1 MTKLALGIDIGG
13 TNTAFALIDES
24 GKEHFSGNLR
34 TTDFSS
40 PEVLAESIFKE
51 CKPYQIVGVGIGAPN
66 GNIHRGTIE
75 HAPNLQWKGIVPLSD
90 IFHKKFKVPVL
101 VTNDANAAAIG
112 EMRFG
117 AARGMRDFLLVTLG
131 TGLGSGFVCNGQLVY
146 GHDGFAGELGHVI
159 VEEDGRQCGCGRKGC
174 LETYASSTGF
184 LKTAQELISWS
195 ENNSPLLKVAEE
207 DLSGEHITQAAAA
220 GDELAIKI
228 FDRTAEYLSRGL
240 ATAVAI
246 TSPEAII
253 FFGGLAK
260 SGSVL
265 LNPTQKHLEN
275 RLLNIFKNK
284 VKLLPSA
291 LMQQNAA
298 VLGAAALVWENQN

>member
-24 GKEHFSGNLR
+24 GETHFSGNLK
-34 TTDFSS
+34 TTDFDT
-40 PEVLAESIFKE
+40 PEKLAEAIFLE
-51 CKPYQIVGVGIGAPN
+51 YIQHQPIGIGIGAPN

-90 IFHKKFKVPVL
+90 IFHQKFKVPVL
-101 VTNDANAAAIG
+101 VTNDANAAAMG
-112 EMRFG
+112 EMRYG
-117 AARGMRDFLLVTLG
+117 AAQGMRDFLLVTLG

-146 GHDGFAGELGHVI
+146 GHDGFAGELGHII
-159 VEEDGRQCGCGRKGC
+159 VEEDGRPCGCGRKGC

-195 ENNSPLLKVAEE
+195 ENNSPLLQIAEE
-207 DLSGEHITQAAAA
+207 DLNGEHITQAAAA

-228 FDRTAEYLSRGL
+228 FDLTAEYLSRGL

-260 SGSVL
+260 SGSLL
-265 LNPTQKHLEN
+265 LNPTQKHLEHK
-275 RLLNIFKNK
+275 LLNIFKNK

>member
-13 TNTAFALIDES
+13 TNTAFALIDAS
-24 GKEHFSGNLR
+24 GKENFSGSLR
-34 TTDFSS
+34 TTDFST
-40 PEVLAESIFKE
+40 PEVLAEAIFQE

-66 GNIHRGTIE
+66 GNIHHGTIE
-75 HAPNLQWKGIVPLSD
+75 HAPNLQWKGIIPLSA
-90 IFHKKFKVPVL
+90 IFLKKFKVPVS

-195 ENNSPLLKVAEE
+195 ENSSPLLQIAEE
-207 DLSGEHITQAAAA
+207 ELSGEDITRAAAA
-220 GDELAIKI
+220 GDELALKI
-228 FDRTAEYLSRGL
+228 FNRTAEYLSRGL
-240 ATAVAI
+240 ATAIAI

-253 FFGGLAK
+253 FFGGLAH
-260 SGSVL
+260 SGDFL
-265 LNPTQKHLEN
+265 LTPTKKHLED

-284 VKLLPSA
+284 VKLIPSE
-291 LMQQNAA
+291 LLNRNAA
-298 VLGAAALVWENQN
+298 VLGAAALVWKNLN

>member
-1 MTKLALGIDIGG
+1 MTQLALGIDIGG

-34 TTDFSS
+34 TTDFAT
-40 PEVLAESIFKE
+40 PKALAEAIFNE
-51 CKPYQIVGVGIGAPN
+51 CKSPQIIGVGIGAPN

-75 HAPNLQWKGIVPLSD
+75 HAPNLQWKGIIPLSD
-90 IFHKKFKVPVL
+90 IFQQKFKVPVL

-159 VEEDGRQCGCGRKGC
+159 VEEDGRPCGCGRKVC

-195 ENNSPLLKVAEE
+195 ENNSPLLQIAEE
-207 DLSGEHITQAAAA
+207 DLSGEDITRAAAA
-220 GDELAIKI
+220 GDELAVKI
-228 FDRTAEYLSRGL
+228 FARTAEYLSRGL

-260 SGSVL
+260 SGSL
-265 LNPTQKHLEN
+265 LLYPTQKHLEN

-298 VLGAAALVWENQN
+298 VLGAAALVWESRN

>member
-24 GKEHFSGNLR
+24 GETHFSGNLK
-34 TTDFSS
+34 TTDFDT
-40 PEVLAESIFKE
+40 PDKLAEAIFLE
-51 CKPYQIVGVGIGAPN
+51 CSQHLPIGVGIGAPN

-75 HAPNLQWKGIVPLSD
+75 HAPNLQWKGIVTLSD
-90 IFHKKFKVPVL
+90 IFHQKFKVPVL
-101 VTNDANAAAIG
+101 VTNDANAAAMG
-112 EMRFG
+112 EMRYG
-117 AARGMRDFLLVTLG
+117 AAQGMRNFLLVTLG

-146 GHDGFAGELGHVI
+146 GHDGFAGELGHI
-159 VEEDGRQCGCGRKGC
+159 IIEEDGRPCGCGRKGC

-246 TSPEAII
+246 NSPEAII

-260 SGSVL
+260 SGSLL